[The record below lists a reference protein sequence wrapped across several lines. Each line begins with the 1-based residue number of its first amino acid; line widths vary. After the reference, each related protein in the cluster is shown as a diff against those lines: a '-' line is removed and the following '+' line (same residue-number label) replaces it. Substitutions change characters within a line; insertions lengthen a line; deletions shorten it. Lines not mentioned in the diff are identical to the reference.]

1 MGIIIKQ
8 TIKGT
13 IFSYL
18 GVLIGFLTVNI
29 IQPHALTVEQ
39 VGLTGI
45 LGSFSL
51 MFAQFSIL
59 GFNGTARYFP
69 YFRSEENKH
78 HGYLFL
84 ACAVSFLGIIL
95 FAILAYVFKN
105 EIISEK
111 SQKSP
116 LFETY
121 YWYLIPLTLFTL
133 FFNVFDL
140 YARMLYNITLGLILK
155 EFTKRIFIL
164 VSILLIYFKLVSFP
178 VFMVLWLL
186 ANIIPT
192 VLIVIR
198 LIKNKQLH
206 LKPDLK
212 FLDKNI
218 TKKLINIS
226 FFAIITGSAPL
237 IIQNIDTYIIFK
249 KFGLGEAG
257 IYTIAFFFATVISL
271 PSRSLYSISYT
282 IVAESW
288 KTNDLKNIKSVYEK
302 SCINQLISALFIFVI
317 IWANIDNIFKVLPP
331 VYAGGKYVIFFV
343 SLGFLVDSATGIN
356 GVILA
361 TSKYFK
367 YDSLFNVMLVGVT
380 VLANLLLI
388 PIYGITGAAIASA
401 ITFLIFNLF
410 RFVFILIVY
419 QMQPFNYNTLLC
431 ILLGVLVYY
440 LPRFIIPK
448 MDNFMVDVFVRTSF
462 ITLIYGLAI
471 YYLNLSEDITI
482 IVKKYLLKLKG

>member
-1 MGIIIKQ
+1 MGIIIRQ

-18 GVLIGFLTVNI
+18 GILIGFLTVNI
-29 IQPHALTVEQ
+29 IQPHVLTIEQ
-39 VGLTGI
+39 VGLTG
-45 LGSFSL
+45 LLTSFSM

-84 ACAVSFLGIIL
+84 ACAVSFIGIIL
-95 FAILAYVFKN
+95 FAILAYIFKN

-116 LFETY
+116 LFEKY
-121 YWYLIPLTLFTL
+121 YWYLFPLTSFTL
-133 FFNVFDL
+133 VFNVFDL

-164 VSILLIYFKLVSFP
+164 VAILLIYFKLVSFP

-198 LIKNKQLH
+198 LVKNKQLH
-206 LKPDLK
+206 LKPDFK
-212 FLDKNI
+212 FLDKDI
-218 TKKLINIS
+218 TRKLINIC

-237 IIQNIDTYIIFK
+237 IIQNIDSYIILK
-249 KFGLGEAG
+249 KYGLGQTG
-257 IYTIAFFFATVISL
+257 IYTVAFYFAIIISL
-271 PSRSLYSISYT
+271 PARSLYSISYT

-302 SCINQLISALFIFVI
+302 SCINQLISALFIFII
-317 IWANIDNIFKVLPP
+317 IWANIDNIFQVLPP
-331 VYAGGKYVIFFV
+331 EYAGGKYVIFFV
-343 SLGFLVDSATGIN
+343 SLGFLIDSATGIN
-356 GVILA
+356 GVILG

-367 YDSLFNVMLVGVT
+367 YDSLFNLLLVGVT
-380 VLANLLLI
+380 VGANLLLI

-401 ITFLIFNLF
+401 LTFLIFNLF
-410 RFVFILIVY
+410 RFVFILVVY
-419 QMQPFNYNTLLC
+419 QMQPFNYKTLLC

-440 LPRFIIPK
+440 LSFYSIPK
-448 MDNFMVDVFVRTSF
+448 MDNFMIDTVVRTSF
-462 ITLIYGLAI
+462 ITLIYVLAV

-482 IVKKYLLKLKG
+482 IINKYLLKLKN